1 MRRRAAIGMG
11 RGKALGIA
19 LVLVLAGCSGVPSNG
34 DVMVVSQAVAQPNAN
49 NVVAPAPGLPPD
61 SIVRDFLSASGQR
74 TAGSGANL
82 GAATQ
87 YLTPEA
93 QKHWPVS
100 KYSVVILQ
108 NNPRVDLEQGDASE
122 VTVRGNVFGT
132 LDAGGSFTE
141 GSGTTDT
148 SYTKTFHVSK
158 VDGQWRI
165 SDPLDQLVISQRDF
179 QTNYSLRLL
188 YFLDAS
194 GTVVVPDPRYLNV
207 PSESMPGKLVDLLID
222 GPDGGIAGV
231 AGNRLAGAA
240 LHSSVRLDPK
250 VGATVVDLTGVTL
263 PSAASRRALAAQIV
277 YTLTR
282 QDAVQVQIKAGGDLL
297 DADQPVYTS
306 SALQSFDPDRIPA
319 VGQVASDPYY
329 IDTHGE
335 IVGLSNNQAMWGQF
349 GDASLQVQS
358 AAMSAATGSVAAVV
372 TDGGGYDLVVGQP
385 LNRQEPRTVLK
396 GDAMTQP
403 SFSRSGDEVWVVQNG
418 ATKPAIYQIS
428 VALSAGETASR
439 VSVQVDLSQ
448 AKGTVQALQVSPDG
462 VRVAMIINNLLYLGA
477 VQNAD
482 REDSG
487 GGDAT
492 PTSGVPTAPSTPVPS
507 TTKSTAVIKN
517 LHRVGLSLSDVAA
530 VTFSSSIE
538 LMVAAKTANSG
549 IRTVTRLRIDSSDSP
564 AVTADQLTNDV
575 TAIAVHPDG
584 PTAGM
589 YIGFGNRVYQLSGT
603 VSDGRWITPSVT
615 TAPVLEG
622 TGPFYPS

>member
-1 MRRRAAIGMG
+1 MRRTAAPGTTW
-11 RGKALGIA
+11 RKVLGIA
-19 LVLVLAGCSGVPSNG
+19 LVLVLAGCSGVPSSG
-34 DVMVVSQAVAQPNAN
+34 DVTVVSQAVAQPNAN

-74 TAGSGANL
+74 AAGSGANL
-82 GAATQ
+82 SAATQ

-93 QKHWPVS
+93 QKRWPVS

-108 NNPRVDLEQGDASE
+108 NNPRVDLEPGDASQ
-122 VTVRGNVFGT
+122 VTVRGNVFGR

-141 GSGTTDT
+141 GSGATDT
-148 SYTKTFHVSK
+148 TYTNTFHVSK
-158 VDGQWRI
+158 VSGQWRI
-165 SDPLDQLVISQRDF
+165 SDPPDQLVISQRDF
-179 QTNYSLRLL
+179 QTSYSLRLL
-188 YFLDAS
+188 YFLDAN

-222 GPDGGIAGV
+222 GPDGGVAGV
-231 AGNRLAGAA
+231 AGNRLAGAE

-250 VGATVVDLTGVTL
+250 VGATLVDLTGVTL

-282 QDAVQVQIKAGGDLL
+282 QDAVQVQIKVGGDLL
-297 DADQPVYTS
+297 DADQPLYTS

-329 IDTHGE
+329 IDSRGE
-335 IVGLSNNQAMWGQF
+335 IVGLSNNQPMWGQF
-349 GDASLQVQS
+349 GDSSLLVQS

-372 TDGGGYDLVVGQP
+372 TDGGGYDLVIGQP
-385 LNRQEPRTVLK
+385 LNRQEPRAVLT
-396 GDAMTQP
+396 GDALTQP

-418 ATKPAIYQIS
+418 ATKPNIYQIS
-428 VALSAGETASR
+428 ATLSAGEVASR
-439 VSVQVDLSQ
+439 VTVQVDLSQ
-448 AKGTVQALQVSPDG
+448 AKGAVQALQVSPDG

-477 VQNAD
+477 VQYAD
-482 REDSG
+482 REDAAGGASPSSG
-487 GGDAT
+487 APT
-492 PTSGVPTAPSTPVPS
+492 PSTTPVPS
-507 TTKSTAVIKN
+507 STKNTAVIKD
-517 LHRVGLSLSDVAA
+517 LHRVGLNLSDFAA

-549 IRTVTRLRIDSSDSP
+549 IRTVTRLRIDGSDSP

-589 YIGFGNRVYQLSGT
+589 YIGFGDRVYQLSGT
-603 VSDGRWITPSVT
+603 VSDGRWIPPSVT
-615 TAPVLEG
+615 TQPVLEG